1 MDFRLPWCA
10 MCFANSQWVTSIHIV
25 AFLDTFFPIA
35 ALLAIGVRGSSLV
48 NNVFAGLNLY
58 VITYVTICGLFQING
73 EYWSIPYEDV
83 PKGHCQKIIG
93 NKTVVT
99 ECDIYGDGGFNPYG
113 FTGVM
118 AGAAMCF
125 YGFIGFDVISTAST
139 SSCSHTCSSILFSF
153 LFLLI

>member
-1 MDFRLPWCA
+1 M
-10 MCFANSQWVTSIHIV
+10 
-25 AFLDTFFPIA
+25 
-35 ALLAIGVRGSSLV
+35 

-73 EYWSIPYEDV
+73 DYWSIPYEDV
-83 PKGHCQKIIG
+83 PKGHCEKIIG
-93 NKTVVT
+93 NKTVLT

-125 YGFIGFDVISTAST
+125 YGFIGFDVISTASK
-139 SSCSHTCSSILFSF
+139 SSCIYLYTFSILTLVLSWGVVATPFDFF
-153 LFLLI
+153 LITFWATGG